1 MDILSICMEFLYLL
15 EAIRCGVLDAF
26 FSVITILGEETAFML
41 VGMTVFWCVSKF
53 EGYALL
59 CTGFFGTIVNQ
70 FLKILCRIPRPWVL
84 DPEFT
89 IVESAREA
97 ATGYSFPSGH
107 TQNAV
112 GTFGTLARWHKNGL
126 VRGIMIA
133 LCVLVPL
140 SRMYLGVHTPLDVV
154 VSVAFAL
161 VLVFVAYPLF
171 KKAENSPKT
180 MFAIIGT
187 MLAMTVGYLLFVNF
201 YPFGDVDPHNYASAL
216 KNGYTMLGCIFGL
229 LTIYT
234 VDLKWVKFDTK
245 AVWWAQILKVVGG
258 MALVFLAKTFLKT
271 PFNALLGED
280 FGRAARYFVMVL
292 IGGAL
297 WPMTFKWF
305 AKLGKKK

>member
-1 MDILSICMEFLYLL
+1 MEFLYLL
-15 EAIRCGVLDAF
+15 ESIRCGVLDTF
-26 FSVITILGEETAFML
+26 FSLITILGEETAFML
-41 VGMTVFWCVSKF
+41 FGMTVFWCVSKY

-112 GTFGTLARWHKNGL
+112 GTFGTLARWHKGL
-126 VRGIMIA
+126 LRGVMLA

-140 SRMYLGVHTPLDVV
+140 SRMYLGVHTPLDVS
-154 VSVAFAL
+154 VSIVFATL
-161 VLVFVAYPLF
+161 LVFVAYPLF

-201 YPFGDVDPHNYASAL
+201 YPFPDVDPHNYASAL
-216 KNGYTMLGCIFGL
+216 KNGYTMLGCIAGL
-229 LTIYT
+229 IVIYIA
-234 VDLKWVKFDTK
+234 DLKWIKFETK

-258 MALVFLAKTFLKT
+258 MLLVFLAKTFLKT
-271 PFNALLGED
+271 PLNALLGED
-280 FGRAARYFVMVL
+280 FGRAARYFIMVL

-305 AKLGKKK
+305 SKCR